1 MLITKTEWESL
12 LDAGAIALATGY
24 HAAFLV
30 CAVFA
35 ALGVAAYLITEKKFF
50 GTIGYEPDDPL
61 PADRKKSFIVKMIA
75 AIVVAIAAV
84 VVAVTVVP
92 VNVTVATIAMPDAM
106 NFVCNCVNAVCI
118 LVDAACI
125 LVAI

>member
-1 MLITKTEWESL
+1 MPCIAASPDATEL
-12 LDAGAIALATGY
+12 LAFAIALEKAEAMP
-24 HAAFLV
+24 AAVLAALLLIAPPDAMK
-30 CAVFA
+30 AVFMA
-35 ALGVAAYLITEKKFF
+35 ASPAIT
-50 GTIGYEPDDPL
+50 T
-61 PADRKKSFIVKMIA
+61 
-75 AIVVAIAAV
+75 AIVVANAAV